1 MISLDKIWQHC
12 PYLRL
17 INTALRLLQ
26 TLGQVVIHL
35 EHISMNLNLFSGL
48 YRIKSFLERI
58 EPQQAGLDLF
68 NLKKMKTIPSV
79 LISFWPQLKAHL
91 IKDQVM
97 IITKEIEVVN
107 LRQKGGKIIS
117 EDNLDYFFLLYITY
131 KKQFTTIPFFVFA
144 KFMKRNV
151 LSEKEML

>member
-1 MISLDKIWQHC
+1 
-12 PYLRL
+12 
-17 INTALRLLQ
+17 
-26 TLGQVVIHL
+26 
-35 EHISMNLNLFSGL
+35 MNLNLFAGL
-48 YRIKSFLERI
+48 YRIRSFLEQI

-68 NLKKMKTIPSV
+68 SLKKMRMIPLV

-97 IITKEIEVVN
+97 NITKETEVVN

-131 KKQFTTIPFFVFA
+131 KKHFIVPFFLFA
-144 KFMKRNV
+144 KFMK
-151 LSEKEML
+151 EMYQKKTIL